1 MTTAQNARMMVCTC
15 RALSQATRRAH
26 RHYDAALA
34 PAGLTIGQFSLLVQ
48 IHLSP
53 DQTVMELADR
63 NIMDPSTV
71 SRLLRPLTAR
81 GLVEARVDAE
91 DRRARRVRLTPAGA
105 RLRIEALP
113 LWQAAQSSL
122 EAAIGKGP
130 DTELRALLGSV
141 ITNLAD

>member
-1 MTTAQNARMMVCTC
+1 MTAAPDARMMVCTC
-15 RALSQATRRAH
+15 RALSQATRRVH

-34 PAGLTIGQFSLLVQ
+34 PAGLTIGQFGLLVQ

-53 DQTVMELADR
+53 GQTVMELADR

-71 SRLLRPLTAR
+71 SRLLRPLMAR
-81 GLVEARVDAE
+81 GLVETRIDAD
-91 DRRARRVRLTPAGA
+91 DRRVRRVRLTPAGA
-105 RLRIEALP
+105 RLRTEALP

-122 EAAIGKGP
+122 EQAIGKGP
-130 DTELRALLGSV
+130 NTELRALLGAV